1 MENIFKL
8 EDITFPLL
16 IKDTIES
23 LFTGIIFV
31 SAGEWKKGLIFNEG
45 VLCSIQSNKTGELLG
60 NTLVEIGHI
69 TGEQN
74 ELSLERAR
82 LERRK
87 QGVILLEMGLVQ
99 PKEINEA
106 LKRQLATRFSDIFS
120 WENGTVQRVPKDQLG
135 KAPDMTKNEFLRLVR
150 RGIVE
155 FAPFSTIIAALT
167 PYADAKPKK
176 LTDDFPPDLAVTMD
190 NIDQF
195 KVSELLLLGQDPPRA
210 LLSLY
215 CTGLVSFE
223 ESKHKAIIDNLRQIL
238 RRIKDQDPFEV
249 LGVDKTISDGG
260 LKRAYIKLVK
270 SNHPDT
276 YAYADDPEVKRLAN
290 DIFTEIQKA
299 YTTVSRIREGMPPEE
314 KKGIDETLQ
323 AEILYAQGMES
334 LKKKD
339 YSKAIDSFRVCVKLN
354 PEEKIFLEWYVR
366 AMYLRLQNTGK
377 GNTLEIKAAIR
388 EGARKFPASDSLYV
402 VLGWV
407 LKREGSSKAPDAF
420 RKALQI
426 NRNNAEA
433 QREMRLFTL
442 RTGK

>member
-1 MENIFKL
+1 MENAFKL

-16 IKDTIES
+16 IKDIIDT
-23 LFTGIIFV
+23 LFTGIVFV
-31 SAGEWKKGLIFNEG
+31 SANDWKKGLIFREG

-60 NTLVEIGHI
+60 NTLVEIGLI
-69 TGEQN
+69 TEEQN
-74 ELSLERAR
+74 ELSLKKAR
-82 LERRK
+82 LERKK
-87 QGVILLEMGLVQ
+87 QGVVLLEMGLIQ

-106 LKRQLATRFSDIFS
+106 LKRQIATRFSDIFS
-120 WENGTVQRVPKDQLG
+120 WESGIVQKVAKDRIG
-135 KAPDMTKNEFLRLVR
+135 KASDVTRNEFFRLVR
-150 RGIVE
+150 RGIME
-155 FAPFSTIIAALT
+155 FAPFSTIVAALT
-167 PYADAKPKK
+167 PYAATKPKK

-223 ESKHKAIIDNLRQIL
+223 ESKHKAVIDNLRQIL
-238 RRIKDQDPFEV
+238 NRIKDQDPFEV

-270 SNHPDT
+270 ANHPDT
-276 YAYADDPEVKRLAN
+276 YAHADDPEVKRLAN
-290 DIFTEIQKA
+290 EIFTEIQKA
-299 YTTVSRIREGMPPEE
+299 YTTVSRIREGMPSEE

-323 AEILYAQGMES
+323 AEILFSQGMEA

-339 YSKAIDSFRVCVKLN
+339 YGKALDSFRVCVKLN
-354 PEEKIFLEWYVR
+354 PEEKIFLEWYVK

-377 GNTLEIKAAIR
+377 GNAHEIKVAIR
-388 EGARKFPASDSLYV
+388 EGTQKFPGSDVLYL

-433 QREMRLFTL
+433 QREMRLYTL

>member
-1 MENIFKL
+1 MENVFRL

-16 IKDTIES
+16 IKDVIES

-31 SAGEWKKGLIFNEG
+31 SAGEWKKGLIFKEG

-60 NTLVEIGHI
+60 NTLVEIGLI
-69 TGEQN
+69 TEELN
-74 ELSLERAR
+74 EKSLAR
-82 LERRK
+82 SRQERRK
-87 QGVILLEMGLVQ
+87 QGVILLEMGLIQ

-106 LKRQLATRFSDIFS
+106 LKRQLSTRFSDIFS
-120 WENGTVQRVPKDQLG
+120 WESGSVQRVAKEQINKTSDI
-135 KAPDMTKNEFLRLVR
+135 TKNEFLRLVR
-150 RGIVE
+150 RGIME
-155 FAPFSTIIAALT
+155 FAPFSTIIAALS
-167 PYADAKPKK
+167 PYADTKPKK
-176 LTDDFPPDLAVTMD
+176 LTDGFPPDLAVTMD

-195 KVSELLLLGQDPPRA
+195 KVCELLLLGQDPPRA

-223 ESKHKAIIDNLRQIL
+223 ESKHKAVIDNLRQIL
-238 RRIKDQDPFEV
+238 RKIKDQEPFDV
-249 LGVDKTISDGG
+249 LGVDKAISDGG

-270 SNHPDT
+270 ANHPDT

-299 YTTVSRIREGMPPEE
+299 YTVVTRIREGRSPEE

-323 AEILYAQGMES
+323 AEILYAQGMET

-339 YSKAIDSFRVCVKLN
+339 YSKALDNFRVCVKLN
-354 PEEKIFLEWYVR
+354 PQERVFFEWYVK
-366 AMYLRLQNTGK
+366 AMYLKLQNTGK
-377 GNTLEIKAAIR
+377 GNTHEIKAAIR
-388 EGARKFPASDSLYV
+388 EGTQKFPGSDVLYV

-426 NRNNAEA
+426 NRNNADA
-433 QREMRLFTL
+433 QREMRLYTL
-442 RTGK
+442 RTSK